1 MGGFTKERE
10 ETSEL
15 VDNFTILIVVLVSR
29 VHTNVKAYQ
38 IVPLNMCSLLCVSYY
53 SFLRNF

>member
-1 MGGFTKERE
+1 MGGFTKEHE
-10 ETSEL
+10 ESLEL
-15 VDNFTILIVVLVSR
+15 MDNFTILIVLLVSR

-38 IVPLNMCSLLCVSYY
+38 IVPLNMCSLLCASYY